1 MYIDRQ
7 EIVEELRLRKLIRKA
22 IHIAEAKRVRKQDEV
37 LTEEERL
44 RQVIRTMLKE
54 DEVSDTESSPYDNT
68 GLNTLNTLFDN
79 ILKTIETGYKELA
92 SSKEQRDSFSSH
104 MLKAVENTLAP
115 LKALDKSEKTIEED
129 IDIDIGGEDKPEDME
144 DVRKDK
150 EEVDKEQFGIEG
162 EDLTGR
168 DKAYETFNKVE
179 TQIVDAYK
187 SLHNPSDVEA
197 FYDGLLMNL
206 DLYFK
211 KFEDEIQPSVEAPN
225 TGADTASDA
234 DLGDTEDTPEEGG
247 DLDLSDIANL

>member
-22 IHIAEAKRVRKQDEV
+22 IKIVETKRHKEADQYLAEEQ
-37 LTEEERL
+37 RL
-44 RQVIRTMLKE
+44 RKVIRNLIME
-54 DEVSDTESSPYDNT
+54 DEVGDTEDSPYDNT

-92 SSKEQRDSFSSH
+92 SSEQQRNSFASH
-104 MLKAVENTLAP
+104 ILKAVENVLAP
-115 LKALDKSEKTIEED
+115 LSAMDQADQSLSEEIEIQLGQD
-129 IDIDIGGEDKPEDME
+129 RPEDMA
-144 DVRKDK
+144 DIRKDK
-150 EEVDKEQFGIEG
+150 EEQAVEDFGIEG

-187 SLHNPSDVEA
+187 SLYNAADVKA

-211 KFEDEIQPSVEAPN
+211 KFEDEIQPSVEAPE
-225 TGADTASDA
+225 TAADVQPEPDVEDTDLADIA
-234 DLGDTEDTPEEGG
+234 DL
-247 DLDLSDIANL
+247 

>member
-1 MYIDRQ
+1 MYIDREQ
-7 EIVEELRLRKLIRKA
+7 IVEELRLRKLIRKA
-22 IHIAEAKRVRKQDEV
+22 IQVAEAKRASKQEQV
-37 LTEEERL
+37 IQEEERL
-44 RQVIRTMLKE
+44 RKVIRNLIME
-54 DEVSDTESSPYDNT
+54 DEIGDTEDSPYDNT

-92 SSKEQRDSFSSH
+92 SSKEQRDSFSAH
-104 MLKAVENTLAP
+104 MLKAVENVLAP
-115 LKALDKSEKTIEED
+115 LRALDKTDQLDED
-129 IDIDIGGEDKPEDME
+129 IDIQVGGDKPEDME

-150 EEVDKEQFGIEG
+150 EEIQRDEFGIEG

-187 SLHNPSDVEA
+187 TLHNENDIKS

-211 KFEDEIQPSVEAPN
+211 KFEDEIQPSVEKPDSAEEVESELDN
-225 TGADTASDA
+225 SD
-234 DLGDTEDTPEEGG
+234 DMGLE
-247 DLDLSDIANL
+247 DIANL